1 MWRMNK
7 LIVVLIFVLSVFVQA
22 ANQKMVLSAHLATE
36 NATRDLYDAE
46 KFFQENTQAKQLK
59 TKYNLTLQL
68 ELLESYV
75 LVTIKPIKQVSVKN
89 ELKHLFQ
96 ARFPQYFS
104 VDDSPIRDLK
114 LEKEVTKQEQIP
126 EKPKPIHKENI
137 NGKVSTYA
145 SLKLFWKKLD
155 GEWIG
160 LLFLALAG
168 FMLVFRSASQI
179 QKIKVLQKEVEKY
192 QSKVEKEMLDMGDS
206 RE

>member
-155 GEWIG
+155 SEWIG